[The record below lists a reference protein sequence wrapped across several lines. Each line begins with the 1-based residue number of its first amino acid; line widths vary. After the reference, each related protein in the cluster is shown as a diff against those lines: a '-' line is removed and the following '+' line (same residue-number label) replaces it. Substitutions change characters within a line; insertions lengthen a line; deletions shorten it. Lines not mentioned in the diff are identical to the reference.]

1 MKLPYE
7 RTTTFTNTF
16 GLAGLLLLA
25 GVMFAG
31 QSYWFLLPS
40 AFFIFASQG
49 LQIKQEKD

>member
-1 MKLPYE
+1 MKLSYDKS
-7 RTTTFTNTF
+7 TTFTNTF

-40 AFFIFASQG
+40 TFLVFAGQG
-49 LQIKQEKD
+49 LQIKQEKE